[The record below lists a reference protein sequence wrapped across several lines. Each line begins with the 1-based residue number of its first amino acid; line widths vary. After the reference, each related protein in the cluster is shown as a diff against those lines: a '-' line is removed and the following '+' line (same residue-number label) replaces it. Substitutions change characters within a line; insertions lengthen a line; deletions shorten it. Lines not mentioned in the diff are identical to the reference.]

1 MLKHNLF
8 ILALLMASAFTG
20 HAQSRS
26 AISELAEPKQVVFYP
41 NPATSFIQF
50 DFSESMY
57 TSGATFRI
65 YNFIGKK
72 VYETNRLSPRMV
84 INLND
89 FFRGVYIFQLIDRQG
104 KVMESSKFQVQK

>member
-1 MLKHNLF
+1 V
-8 ILALLMASAFTG
+8 G

-26 AISELAEPKQVVFYP
+26 AINDLSEPKQVVFFP

-50 DFSESMY
+50 DFSENISSSA
-57 TSGATFRI
+57 TTFRI

-72 VYETNRLSPRMV
+72 VYETSRLNPRMV

-104 KVMESSKFQVQK
+104 KIIESSKFQVQK